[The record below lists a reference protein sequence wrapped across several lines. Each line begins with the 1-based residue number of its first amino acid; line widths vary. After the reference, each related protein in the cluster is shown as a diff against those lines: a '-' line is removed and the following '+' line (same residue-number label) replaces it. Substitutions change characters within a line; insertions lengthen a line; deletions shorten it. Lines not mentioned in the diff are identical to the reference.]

1 MRLQVTG
8 VETLEVVVPV
18 GYRRKRKV
26 IDPAA
31 LDKLRGRTFTTEEIK
46 NLFGYARTTALVDTQ
61 LARHIEQVDEGKRN
75 LPATNAGAR
84 WRVI

>member
-1 MRLQVTG
+1 MRLRITG

-26 IDPAA
+26 IDPET
-31 LDKLRGRTFTTEEIK
+31 LDRMRGRIFTTADLK
-46 NLFGYARTTALVDTQ
+46 SLFGYARNTALADTQ
-61 LARHIEQVDEGKRN
+61 LARHIEMVDDKKQVSITASRV
-75 LPATNAGAR
+75 R